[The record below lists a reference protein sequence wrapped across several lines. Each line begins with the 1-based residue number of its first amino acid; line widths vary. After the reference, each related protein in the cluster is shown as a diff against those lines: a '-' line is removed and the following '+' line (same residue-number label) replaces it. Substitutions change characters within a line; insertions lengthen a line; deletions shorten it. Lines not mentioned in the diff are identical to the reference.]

1 MESLF
6 FPPKYFYLIIW
17 LFTLVIVLLVLVS
30 SSVIGI
36 GVYIFI
42 TFGISA
48 IFQLWQ
54 IVWVKIDSINLTI
67 KNIFGNKRVIKWD
80 DLVNI
85 SKETVNLKRS
95 KFEIL
100 HIKSLSN
107 KKYKITSD
115 QSNFELLEIELFKRI
130 KIDNSNIKY

>member
-42 TFGISA
+42 AFGISA

-67 KNIFGNKRVIKWD
+67 KNIFGNKR
-80 DLVNI
+80 
-85 SKETVNLKRS
+85 SGRY
-95 KFEIL
+95 F
-100 HIKSLSN
+100 
-107 KKYKITSD
+107 
-115 QSNFELLEIELFKRI
+115 
-130 KIDNSNIKY
+130 